1 LRSAALAS
9 GLQRSSLKPV
19 EWVGSALDDLRD
31 MPDAVQDEFG
41 YALHEAQRG
50 KHHPSAKQLKGELRG
65 LIELVDDW
73 DGDTSRGVLR
83 IERVTMTRDTGMAK
97 RRTTAARAKVP
108 VTRGSGNVF
117 ADLGL
122 SNPQE
127 RLAKAQ
133 LASLIDD
140 VIRERAL
147 TQEEAAALMG
157 IDQPKV
163 SHLLRGR
170 LGGFSTQ
177 RLIDFLNAL
186 GRDVEIVVRAAPK
199 SRKRGRMHVAA

>member
-1 LRSAALAS
+1 MTKRATRA
-9 GLQRSSLKPV
+9 
-19 EWVGSALDDLRD
+19 VG
-31 MPDAVQDEFG
+31 
-41 YALHEAQRG
+41 
-50 KHHPSAKQLKGELRG
+50 
-65 LIELVDDW
+65 
-73 DGDTSRGVLR
+73 
-83 IERVTMTRDTGMAK
+83 
-97 RRTTAARAKVP
+97 TTVP

-117 ADLGL
+117 ADLGM
-122 SNPQE
+122 SNPDE

-147 TQEEAAALMG
+147 TQEEAATLMG

-163 SHLLRGR
+163 SHVLRGR
-170 LGGFSTQ
+170 LAGFSTQ

>member
-1 LRSAALAS
+1 MTKRK
-9 GLQRSSLKPV
+9 RKPSD
-19 EWVGSALDDLRD
+19 E
-31 MPDAVQDEFG
+31 QDE
-41 YALHEAQRG
+41 
-50 KHHPSAKQLKGELRG
+50 
-65 LIELVDDW
+65 I
-73 DGDTSRGVLR
+73 
-83 IERVTMTRDTGMAK
+83 
-97 RRTTAARAKVP
+97 P

-117 ADLGL
+117 ADLGM
-122 SNPQE
+122 SNPEE

-147 TQEEAAALMG
+147 TQQDSAALMG

-170 LGGFSTQ
+170 LSGFSTQ

-199 SRKRGRMHVAA
+199 SRKRGRLHVAA

>member
-1 LRSAALAS
+1 M
-9 GLQRSSLKPV
+9 K
-19 EWVGSALDDLRD
+19 RD
-31 MPDAVQDEFG
+31 IA
-41 YALHEAQRG
+41 
-50 KHHPSAKQLKGELRG
+50 
-65 LIELVDDW
+65 
-73 DGDTSRGVLR
+73 
-83 IERVTMTRDTGMAK
+83 MAK
-97 RRTTAARAKVP
+97 RRTTAASSKVP

-170 LGGFSTQ
+170 LSGFSTQ

>member
-1 LRSAALAS
+1 
-9 GLQRSSLKPV
+9 
-19 EWVGSALDDLRD
+19 
-31 MPDAVQDEFG
+31 
-41 YALHEAQRG
+41 
-50 KHHPSAKQLKGELRG
+50 
-65 LIELVDDW
+65 
-73 DGDTSRGVLR
+73 
-83 IERVTMTRDTGMAK
+83 MAK
-97 RRTTAARAKVP
+97 RKVSDERNDIP

-117 ADLGL
+117 ADLGM
-122 SNPQE
+122 SNPEE

-147 TQEEAAALMG
+147 TQQDAAALMG

-170 LGGFSTQ
+170 LSGFSTQ

>member
-1 LRSAALAS
+1 
-9 GLQRSSLKPV
+9 
-19 EWVGSALDDLRD
+19 
-31 MPDAVQDEFG
+31 
-41 YALHEAQRG
+41 
-50 KHHPSAKQLKGELRG
+50 
-65 LIELVDDW
+65 
-73 DGDTSRGVLR
+73 
-83 IERVTMTRDTGMAK
+83 MAK
-97 RRTTAARAKVP
+97 RKVSDERNDIP

-117 ADLGL
+117 ADLGM
-122 SNPQE
+122 SNPEE

-147 TQEEAAALMG
+147 TQQEAAALMG

-170 LGGFSTQ
+170 LSGFSTQ

>member
-1 LRSAALAS
+1 
-9 GLQRSSLKPV
+9 
-19 EWVGSALDDLRD
+19 
-31 MPDAVQDEFG
+31 
-41 YALHEAQRG
+41 
-50 KHHPSAKQLKGELRG
+50 
-65 LIELVDDW
+65 
-73 DGDTSRGVLR
+73 
-83 IERVTMTRDTGMAK
+83 MAK
-97 RRTTAARAKVP
+97 RKPSGEQHDIP

-117 ADLGL
+117 ADLGM
-122 SNPQE
+122 SNPEE

-140 VIRERAL
+140 AIRERAL
-147 TQEEAAALMG
+147 TQQDAAALMG

-170 LGGFSTQ
+170 LSGFSTQ

>member
-1 LRSAALAS
+1 
-9 GLQRSSLKPV
+9 
-19 EWVGSALDDLRD
+19 
-31 MPDAVQDEFG
+31 
-41 YALHEAQRG
+41 
-50 KHHPSAKQLKGELRG
+50 
-65 LIELVDDW
+65 
-73 DGDTSRGVLR
+73 
-83 IERVTMTRDTGMAK
+83 MAK
-97 RRTTAARAKVP
+97 RKVSDERNDIP

-117 ADLGL
+117 ADLGM
-122 SNPQE
+122 SNPEE

-147 TQEEAAALMG
+147 TQQDAAALMG

-163 SHLLRGR
+163 SHLLRCR
-170 LGGFSTQ
+170 LSGFSTQ

>member
-1 LRSAALAS
+1 
-9 GLQRSSLKPV
+9 
-19 EWVGSALDDLRD
+19 
-31 MPDAVQDEFG
+31 
-41 YALHEAQRG
+41 
-50 KHHPSAKQLKGELRG
+50 
-65 LIELVDDW
+65 
-73 DGDTSRGVLR
+73 
-83 IERVTMTRDTGMAK
+83 MAK
-97 RRTTAARAKVP
+97 RKLIHEQHDIP

-117 ADLGL
+117 ADLGM
-122 SNPQE
+122 SNPGE

-140 VIRERAL
+140 VIRELAL
-147 TQEEAAALMG
+147 TQQDAAALMG

-170 LGGFSTQ
+170 LNGFSTQ

-199 SRKRGRMHVAA
+199 SRKRGRLRVAA

>member
-1 LRSAALAS
+1 
-9 GLQRSSLKPV
+9 
-19 EWVGSALDDLRD
+19 
-31 MPDAVQDEFG
+31 
-41 YALHEAQRG
+41 
-50 KHHPSAKQLKGELRG
+50 
-65 LIELVDDW
+65 
-73 DGDTSRGVLR
+73 
-83 IERVTMTRDTGMAK
+83 MAK
-97 RRTTAARAKVP
+97 RKPSDEQDEIP

-117 ADLGL
+117 ADLGM
-122 SNPQE
+122 SNPEE

-140 VIRERAL
+140 AIRERAL
-147 TQEEAAALMG
+147 TQQDAAALMG

-170 LGGFSTQ
+170 LSGFSTQ

>member
-1 LRSAALAS
+1 
-9 GLQRSSLKPV
+9 
-19 EWVGSALDDLRD
+19 
-31 MPDAVQDEFG
+31 
-41 YALHEAQRG
+41 
-50 KHHPSAKQLKGELRG
+50 
-65 LIELVDDW
+65 
-73 DGDTSRGVLR
+73 
-83 IERVTMTRDTGMAK
+83 MAK
-97 RRTTAARAKVP
+97 RKTSDERNDIP

-117 ADLGL
+117 ADLGM
-122 SNPQE
+122 SNPEE

-147 TQEEAAALMG
+147 TQQDAAALMG

-170 LGGFSTQ
+170 LSGFSTQ